1 MLSGLVWRK
10 AACPVAFISKD
21 FTLKK
26 CIVRLT
32 AEEQA
37 HLSQMI
43 RSGQAAARVLLPARI
58 LLKADSGPAAPAW
71 SEEAI
76 GEALEVQA
84 TTVARVHQRFVEEG
98 LQAAL
103 RPPPTTRRYERKRD
117 GQAEAHLIALACGP
131 APEERAKWTL
141 RLLADKLVELQH
153 VPAISHEM
161 VRQTLKKTNCSR
173 T

>member
-1 MLSGLVWRK
+1 M
-10 AACPVAFISKD
+10 
-21 FTLKK
+21 KK

-37 HLSQMI
+37 HLSQTI

-84 TTVARVHQRFVEEG
+84 TTVARVRQRLEVQATTVARVHQRFVEEG

-103 RPPPTTRRYERKRD
+103 RPHRAHAGTSANGTAKPKR
-117 GQAEAHLIALACGP
+117 
-131 APEERAKWTL
+131 T
-141 RLLADKLVELQH
+141 
-153 VPAISHEM
+153 
-161 VRQTLKKTNCSR
+161 
-173 T
+173 

>member
-1 MLSGLVWRK
+1 MTYLVVRHEWCAEWISLEKGGL
-10 AACPVAFISKD
+10 PVAFISKD

-37 HLSQMI
+37 HLSQTI

-103 RPPPTTRRYERKRD
+103 RPHRAHAGTSANGTAKPKR
-117 GQAEAHLIALACGP
+117 
-131 APEERAKWTL
+131 T
-141 RLLADKLVELQH
+141 
-153 VPAISHEM
+153 
-161 VRQTLKKTNCSR
+161 
-173 T
+173 